1 VTASVPAN
9 QSSWSTVADRLND
22 ALQGEYIIERE
33 LGRGGMAAV
42 FLAYEPA
49 LDRRV
54 AIKVMSPGLMPDA
67 SMVQRFQ
74 QEAVTVARLNHP
86 NIITIHAVRQ
96 VGDLHCFVM
105 KFVVGR
111 ALGDILGARG
121 ALPIPVVRH
130 VLCEVGSA
138 LAYAHRLQIIHR
150 DIKPANIMMDAAGE
164 AMVTDFGIAKVAEST
179 AHTQTGAAVG
189 TPQYMS
195 PEQCRGTEITWA
207 ADQYALGVVAYEM
220 LTGAVPFT
228 GTTFAVMRA
237 HLEQTPPPIAERRP
251 DCPPELDAAIQR
263 MLAKTPGE
271 RWPTMNAALQAAEAR
286 PFEDD
291 DPARAELAK
300 WATDGLDVTIIRGA
314 PSPIPRGGVTQ
325 QVVSRVAI
333 TAPGEV
339 TVGEA
344 VTLRLTA
351 WSPRGAE
358 VPAVAVTWSSDA
370 PEIIRVDEKTGRAT
384 AVAPGA
390 AIVRA
395 VVGEARAAI
404 SLSVSRPIP
413 STVPAGTAVPAP
425 APPQTP
431 APTPVPVA
439 PPRKRSGLWVVGGIL
454 TAVAIGVGVG
464 IALWAP
470 ATPAPDSPPQEP
482 QTLVVTAAK
491 GIRWISIA
499 GAEPM
504 HVGQTARLTAI
515 AYDANRRPVANA
527 AIVWS
532 SDDPL
537 IVTVD
542 PKSGLVTAVAS
553 GTAHVRASAAGR
565 EATVSVRVSGT

>member
-1 VTASVPAN
+1 VTAPYGTTSPN
-9 QSSWSTVADRLND
+9 QSSWTTVADRLND

-138 LAYAHRLQIIHR
+138 LSYAHRLQIIHR

-164 AMVTDFGIAKVAEST
+164 AMVTDFGIAKVAESN

-195 PEQCRGTEITWA
+195 PEQCKGTEVTWA

-220 LTGAVPFT
+220 LTGTVPFT

-237 HLEQTPPPIAERRP
+237 HIEQAPPPITARRP
-251 DCPPELDAAIQR
+251 DCPPELEAAILR
-263 MLAKTPGE
+263 MLGKTPAD
-271 RWPTMNAALQAAEAR
+271 RWPTMNAALHAADAR

-291 DPARAELAK
+291 EPGRVELAK
-300 WATDGLDVTIIRGA
+300 WATDGLDMTIIRGA
-314 PSPIPRGGVTQ
+314 PSPVPRGGVTQ

-333 TAPGEV
+333 TAPGEI
-339 TVGEA
+339 TVGET
-344 VTLRLTA
+344 VNLRLTA

-358 VPAVAVTWSSDA
+358 VQPSTVAWSSDA
-370 PEIIRVDEKTGRAT
+370 PEIVRVDPNTGRAS

-395 VVGEARAAI
+395 TVGEVRTAI

-413 STVPAGTAVPAP
+413 ATLPANPTVVPAP
-425 APPQTP
+425 IT
-431 APTPVPVA
+431 VPVTV
-439 PPRKRSGLWVVGGIL
+439 PPPAKKSRGGLWVTGGVLVAI
-454 TAVAIGVGVG
+454 AIGVGVG

-470 ATPAPDSPPQEP
+470 QQTTTSDPQQREP
-482 QTLVVTAAK
+482 QTVVVTAAK
-491 GIRWISIA
+491 GVRWITIN
-499 GAEPM
+499 GVEPM
-504 HVGQTARLTAI
+504 KVGQTLPLHSV
-515 AYDANRRPVANA
+515 AYDANHTPVKNA
-527 AIVWS
+527 PVVWS
-532 SDDPL
+532 SDDPS
-537 IVTVD
+537 IATVD
-542 PKSGLVTAVAS
+542 QKRGLVTAVAA
-553 GTAHVRASAAGR
+553 GTGHIRATAAGR
-565 EATVSVRVSGT
+565 QATVSVTVQP